1 MGDVGVDRE
10 SPSPPSSVHVCVP
23 PVVVWYVEGKGCM
36 NCRGED
42 EYENGGED
50 EEDGGDEE
58 DEGAGEGKGCVKIGV
73 EADVDTPMEEEV
85 SVDGD
90 GKSLRNE
97 WVRKE
102 SVSLETNV
110 VGVLCTLDVNL
121 VGVVCTLNVGVAII
135 PPPPEGEGKVADL
148 PGRVVV
154 VVVPPANQLE
164 LVNAEPT
171 PTALNVNTGLCSL
184 PCCPEIALLA
194 VDVGVGLPAGDDSND
209 PELDWDW
216 DIQEVV
222 MCG

>member
-10 SPSPPSSVHVCVP
+10 SSSPSSVHVCVP
-23 PVVVWYVEGKGCM
+23 PVVVSYVEGKGCM
-36 NCRGED
+36 NCCEED
-42 EYENGGED
+42 EEYEYGGED

-58 DEGAGEGKGCVKIGV
+58 DEGAGEGKGLVNIGV
-73 EADVDTPMEEEV
+73 EADVDAPMEEV
-85 SVDGD
+85 GD
-90 GKSLRNE
+90 GKSRRVE
-97 WVRKE
+97 WARKE
-102 SVSLETNV
+102 SVSLETSV
-110 VGVLCTLDVNL
+110 VGVLCI
-121 VGVVCTLNVGVAII
+121 LNVGVTII

-154 VVVPPANQLE
+154 VVVVPPANQLVLV

-184 PCCPEIALLA
+184 PCPEVALLA

-209 PELDWDW
+209 PELDWD
-216 DIQEVV
+216 IQEVV

>member
-1 MGDVGVDRE
+1 MGEVGVDRE

-73 EADVDTPMEEEV
+73 EADVDAPMEEEV
-85 SVDGD
+85 SAEGD

-102 SVSLETNV
+102 SVSLETSV
-110 VGVLCTLDVNL
+110 VGVLCILNVNR

-135 PPPPEGEGKVADL
+135 PPPEGEGNVADL

-154 VVVPPANQLE
+154 VVVPPANQLVLE
-164 LVNAEPT
+164 NAEPT

-184 PCCPEIALLA
+184 PCPEVALLA

-209 PELDWDW
+209 PEVDW

>member
-1 MGDVGVDRE
+1 MGEVGVDRE
-10 SPSPPSSVHVCVP
+10 SSSPPSSVHVCVP
-23 PVVVWYVEGKGCM
+23 PVVVVWYVEGKGCM
-36 NCRGED
+36 NCCGED

-58 DEGAGEGKGCVKIGV
+58 DEGAGEGKGLVNIGV
-73 EADVDTPMEEEV
+73 EADVDAPTEEV
-85 SVDGD
+85 SADGD
-90 GKSLRNE
+90 GKSQ
-97 WVRKE
+97 VRKE
-102 SVSLETNV
+102 SVALETSV

-135 PPPPEGEGKVADL
+135 PPPPEGEGKEEEGSVADL

-154 VVVPPANQLE
+154 DQLV

-184 PCCPEIALLA
+184 PCPEVALLA

-209 PELDWDW
+209 PELDWD
-216 DIQEVV
+216 IQEVV